1 MNGNHWQPM
10 SLLNN
15 ASYCFYVG
23 IQLSHNRLVAGS
35 SPAGA
40 TKFSD
45 VNHAVKPP
53 FEVAF
58 LFLVLNVPFSSP
70 HENNC
75 LHRGAHQLSPPGVLV
90 EDFQNSEKNHEDF
103 RGSIEE

>member
-1 MNGNHWQPM
+1 M
-10 SLLNN
+10 SMKNKVIH
-15 ASYCFYVG
+15 CFLVVPVG
-23 IQLSHNRLVAGS
+23 THNRLVAGS

-45 VNHAVKPP
+45 VNHAVKPH